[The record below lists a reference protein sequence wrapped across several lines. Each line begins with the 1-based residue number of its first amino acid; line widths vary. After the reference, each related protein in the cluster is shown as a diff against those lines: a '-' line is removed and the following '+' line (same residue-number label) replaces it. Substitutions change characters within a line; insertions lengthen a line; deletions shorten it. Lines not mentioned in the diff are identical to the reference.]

1 MVLEPPAA
9 AVPPPDLEEKIKKRP
24 EAEKDD
30 VKQKKVEEKG
40 EDRSIAEKKLK
51 IKEDKVGDKKNVK
64 KPETEREEDDS
75 EKAVKKNV
83 DKVEEKKEAEEQK
96 FAILPPHEAS
106 GPGENGK
113 PYKVDKE
120 KAEPEIKE
128 RIERGWKNNA
138 YNEYVSDLISVH
150 R

>member
-1 MVLEPPAA
+1 MLQDKEDKIS
-9 AVPPPDLEEKIKKRP
+9 DLN
-24 EAEKDD
+24 
-30 VKQKKVEEKG
+30 KV
-40 EDRSIAEKKLK
+40 RNNLK
-51 IKEDKVGDKKNVK
+51 IKEDKVEKNRKLKESDKVK
-64 KPETEREEDDS
+64 SETKKKKDDPEDAG
-75 EKAVKKNV
+75 KINV

-120 KAEPEIKE
+120 KAKPEIKE
-128 RIERGWKNNA
+128 RIEKGWKNNA